1 MIELEEIC
9 EFSSSEGEEHF
20 SEILDETIEKVKF
33 DFNDRK
39 AKTKVQP

>member
-9 EFSSSEGEEHF
+9 EFFSSEGEEHV
-20 SEILDETIEKVKF
+20 SEILDESFEKVKF

-39 AKTKVQP
+39 AKKKIQP